1 MRRFALATTALAV
14 LVLAGPVR
22 AETTDPV
29 LAVVNGA
36 QIRKSDV
43 EAAYQQLP
51 EQYRQ
56 MPLEQIFEPLL
67 DRVIDSRLLLA
78 EAEKQDLAKDPKVQ
92 EDIKRARDNV
102 LRDSLVQRA
111 IDQASTPEKVR
122 AAYEAMKSQP
132 GFAYEEV
139 HAEHILLGSEEEARA
154 VLKQLEGGADF
165 ATVAK
170 EKSTDP
176 SAKSNGGDL
185 GYFRREAMVPEFA
198 DAAFTIPPGMVGKD
212 PVKTQFGWHVI
223 KVDDRRQTVPA
234 LEEKEPE
241 IKEQLAREVVD
252 GLLANVRQSA
262 KIERF
267 NLDGSP
273 KAAAQ

>member
-14 LVLAGPVR
+14 LVLAGPAR

-36 QIRKSDV
+36 QIRKSDL
-43 EAAYQQLP
+43 EAAYRQLP
-51 EQYRQ
+51 EQYQQ
-56 MPLEQIFEPLL
+56 MPLEQLYEPLL
-67 DRVIDSRLLLA
+67 DRVIDGRLLLN
-78 EAEKQDLAKDPKVQ
+78 EAEKQNLAQDPKVQ
-92 EDIKRARDNV
+92 EDIERARDGV
-102 LRDSLVQRA
+102 LRDTLVQRA
-111 IDQASTPEKVR
+111 VDQSTTKEKVQ

-139 HAEHILLGSEEEARA
+139 HAQHILLGSEEEARA

-198 DAAFTIPPGMVGKD
+198 DAAFTIPPGTVGKD

-223 KVDDRRQTVPA
+223 KVDDRRQTVPT
-234 LEEKEPE
+234 LEEKAPE
-241 IKEQLAREVVD
+241 IKEQLAREAVD
-252 GLLANVRQSA
+252 GLIASMRQSA

-273 KAAAQ
+273 KAQ

>member
-1 MRRFALATTALAV
+1 MRRLVLATMALAV
-14 LVLAGPVR
+14 LALAGHAR
-22 AETTDPV
+22 AETADPV

-36 QIRKSDV
+36 QIRKSDL

-56 MPLEQIFEPLL
+56 MPLEQIYDPLL

-78 EAEKQDLAKDPKVQ
+78 RAEKEKLADDPKVQ
-92 EDIKRARDNV
+92 DEIQRARDNV

-111 IDQASTPEKVR
+111 VDQGSTKEKIQ
-122 AAYEAMKSQP
+122 AAYDSMKSQP

-139 HAEHILLGSEEEARA
+139 HARHVLVANEAEARE

-176 SAKSNGGDL
+176 SAQTNGGDL

-198 DAAFTIPPGMVGKD
+198 DAAFTIQPGTVGKD

-223 KVDDRRQTVPA
+223 KVEDRRQTVPS

-241 IKEQLAREVVD
+241 IREQLAREIVN
-252 GLLANVRQSA
+252 GLLTDVRGAA

-267 NLDGSP
+267 NLDGTP